1 MAQTHL
7 CAERIREWN
16 SEVEVEII
24 PVVTTG
30 DQKQQWS
37 LVEEGGKGLF
47 TRELENALLA
57 GEADIAVHSAKDLPT
72 DMPQGLALAGFLPR
86 AEARDVLVYRDGVEV
101 PETLASSSPRRRTQ
115 AKRLFPQAVWTEIR
129 GSVETRL
136 KKIVAGQ
143 ADGTFLAAAGLAR
156 LNIHTWEG
164 LSFRSFPPH
173 VMVPAAGQGAIAL
186 QCRSNEW
193 DQWAILGDP
202 ETRKAVE
209 LERAILAR
217 LEGGCQVAIGVHYA
231 GGKLFMFREDWGML
245 KYDLDWEDDQERD
258 RKINQILSDLQAS

>member
-37 LVEEGGKGLF
+37 LVQEGGKGLF
-47 TRELENALLA
+47 TRELEDALLA

-72 DMPQGLALAGFLPR
+72 DMPEGLVLAGFLPR
-86 AEARDVLVYRDGVEV
+86 AEANDVLVYRNGVEV

-129 GSVETRL
+129 GNVETRL
-136 KKIVAGQ
+136 KKVVAGQ

-156 LNIHTWEG
+156 LNILAWEG
-164 LSFRSFPPH
+164 LSFRSLPPR

-186 QCRSNEW
+186 QCRSGEF
-193 DQWAILGDP
+193 DQWAVLGDA

-209 LERAILAR
+209 VERAILAR
-217 LEGGCQVAIGVHYA
+217 LGGGCQVAIGVHYV
-231 GGKLFMFREDWGML
+231 GDKLFLFREDWGML
-245 KYDLDWEDDQERD
+245 EYDLDWQDEQERD
-258 RKINQILSDLQAS
+258 RKIDQVLNNLQSR